1 MCDIENRN
9 IETEIIIDNQSDSED
24 IQNID
29 ISDVVVYARDWTI
42 ETIFNQINIG
52 NIDLNPKFQR
62 RNAWNDD
69 KTRKLIESIIK
80 ANPVPDILL
89 DQKPNKKPT

>member
-69 KTRKLIESIIK
+69 LYSSAASDVYKRQCMER
-80 ANPVPDILL
+80 
-89 DQKPNKKPT
+89 

>member
-42 ETIFNQINIG
+42 ETIFNQINIEN
-52 NIDLNPKFQR
+52 NI
-62 RNAWNDD
+62 
-69 KTRKLIESIIK
+69 T
-80 ANPVPDILL
+80 
-89 DQKPNKKPT
+89 

>member
-29 ISDVVVYARDWTI
+29 ISDVVVYAMGLDYR
-42 ETIFNQINIG
+42 NNI
-52 NIDLNPKFQR
+52 
-62 RNAWNDD
+62 
-69 KTRKLIESIIK
+69 
-80 ANPVPDILL
+80 
-89 DQKPNKKPT
+89 

>member
-42 ETIFNQINIG
+42 AVSYTHLTLPTI
-52 NIDLNPKFQR
+52 LR
-62 RNAWNDD
+62 
-69 KTRKLIESIIK
+69 
-80 ANPVPDILL
+80 V
-89 DQKPNKKPT
+89 

>member
-52 NIDLNPKFQR
+52 NILNHLK
-62 RNAWNDD
+62 NIHLN
-69 KTRKLIESIIK
+69 
-80 ANPVPDILL
+80 IL
-89 DQKPNKKPT
+89 

>member
-42 ETIFNQINIG
+42 ETIFNQIN
-52 NIDLNPKFQR
+52 LKS
-62 RNAWNDD
+62 AT
-69 KTRKLIESIIK
+69 TRLYDTEAKIICIVSKKGAQCIECHHK
-80 ANPVPDILL
+80 DI
-89 DQKPNKKPT
+89 